1 MERDMEQNTS
11 NRPIGLSVMSEG
23 DFNRLSQFIYKV
35 CGIKLTSVKKVMVES
50 RLSKRLRELDM
61 KKFSEYCDYL
71 FSDRG
76 MEEELV
82 HMIDIV
88 TTNKTDFFREP
99 GHFDYLIN
107 KAIPELIR
115 QHDAGIRR
123 KLRVW
128 SAGCST
134 GEEPYTLAMVLKE
147 YAENCRGFDFE
158 IMATDISTRV
168 LQTAS
173 LAIYEEEKVMPVP
186 PQMKRKYLL
195 RGKGGRQGRVRI
207 TPELR
212 ETIRFRRLNFMDED
226 FGIKERMD
234 VIFCRNV
241 IIYFDRT
248 TQERLLRRFCDH
260 LVPGGYVFM
269 GHSETL
275 NGMDVP
281 LISVA
286 PTTYRKK
293 S

>member
-1 MERDMEQNTS
+1 MSHDSQNIALKL
-11 NRPIGLSVMSEG
+11 PELSAG
-23 DFNRLSQFIYKV
+23 DFSRLSQFIYKV
-35 CGIKLTSVKKVMVES
+35 CGIKLTPVKKVMVES
-50 RLSKRLRELDM
+50 RLSKRLRELNM

-88 TTNKTDFFREP
+88 TTNKTDFFRESA
-99 GHFDYLIN
+99 HFDYLVE
-107 KAIPELIR
+107 KALPALIH
-115 QHDAGIRR
+115 QHEAGVRR
-123 KLRVW
+123 KLRIW

-134 GEEPYTLAMVLKE
+134 GEEPYTLAMVLKDFGE
-147 YAENCRGFDFE
+147 RCRSFDFE

-168 LQTAS
+168 LRKAA
-173 LAIYEEEKVMPVP
+173 LAVYEEDKVEPVP
-186 PQMKRKYLL
+186 TQMKEKYLL
-195 RGKGGRQGRVRI
+195 RGRGNSQGRVRV

-212 ETIRFRRLNFMDED
+212 ESIRFRRLNFMDND
-226 FGIKERMD
+226 FAIKERMD

-241 IIYFDRT
+241 IIYFDRI

-275 NGMDVP
+275 NGMNLP
-281 LISVA
+281 LTLVA
-286 PTTYRKK
+286 PTTYRKQ

>member
-1 MERDMEQNTS
+1 MERNTINS
-11 NRPIGLSVMSEG
+11 PIALSVMAEG

-35 CGIKLTSVKKVMVES
+35 CGIKITSVKKVMIES
-50 RLSKRLRELDM
+50 RLSKRLRELGM
-61 KKFSEYCDYL
+61 KNFHDYCEYLY
-71 FSDRG
+71 SDRG

-82 HMIDIV
+82 QMIDIV

-99 GHFDYLIN
+99 GHFDYLI
-107 KAIPELIR
+107 KEAIPALIR

-147 YAENCRGFDFE
+147 YGENCRGFDFD

-168 LQTAS
+168 LHTAS
-173 LAIYEEEKVMPVP
+173 LAIYEEEKIMPVP
-186 PQMKRKYLL
+186 PQMKKKYLL

-207 TPELR
+207 VPELR
-212 ETIRFRRLNFMDED
+212 ETIRFRRLNFMDGD

-241 IIYFDRT
+241 IIYFDRI

-275 NGMDVP
+275 NGMNVP
-281 LISVA
+281 LVSVA

-293 S
+293 L